1 MKDETKDKIVHL
13 TNILNDN
20 IFKIINDNEQYKRE
34 LKDLKSAL
42 YEVLLKLDKIKLL
55 TSDKEIIKII
65 DRKENDNKCLD

>member
-1 MKDETKDKIVHL
+1 MSNKDKIVHL

-34 LKDLKSAL
+34 LKGLKSAL

>member
-1 MKDETKDKIVHL
+1 MSNKDKIVHL

-42 YEVLLKLDKIKLL
+42 YVVLLKLDKIKLL

>member
-1 MKDETKDKIVHL
+1 MSNKDKIVHL

-34 LKDLKSAL
+34 LKDLKGAL

>member
-1 MKDETKDKIVHL
+1 MSNKDKIVHL

-55 TSDKEIIKII
+55 TSDK
-65 DRKENDNKCLD
+65 NY

>member
-1 MKDETKDKIVHL
+1 MNNKDKIIHL

-20 IFKIINDNEQYKRE
+20 VFKVINDNEQYKRE
-34 LKDLKSAL
+34 LKDLRSAL

>member
-1 MKDETKDKIVHL
+1 MSNKDKIVHL

-20 IFKIINDNEQYKRE
+20 IFKIINDNEQYIRE

>member
-1 MKDETKDKIVHL
+1 MNNKDKIIHL

>member
-1 MKDETKDKIVHL
+1 MSNKDKIVHL

-42 YEVLLKLDKIKLL
+42 YEILLKLDKIKLL

>member
-1 MKDETKDKIVHL
+1 MSNKDKIVHL

>member
-1 MKDETKDKIVHL
+1 MSNKDKIVHL

-65 DRKENDNKCLD
+65 DRKENDNKYLD